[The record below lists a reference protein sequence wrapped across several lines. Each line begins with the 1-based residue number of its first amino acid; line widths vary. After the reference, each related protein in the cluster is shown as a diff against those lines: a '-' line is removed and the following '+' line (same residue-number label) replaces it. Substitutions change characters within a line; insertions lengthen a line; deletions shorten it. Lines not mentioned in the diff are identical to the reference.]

1 MRGKRGKKFGRLA
14 PATSILKSCIRPWT
28 QPSAKI
34 RDRQMDDWTE
44 KVIYRLTMLGT
55 NLVSQQA

>member
-28 QPSAKI
+28 EPSAKI
-34 RDRQMDDWTE
+34 RDRQMDDRTE
-44 KVIYRLTMLGT
+44 KVIYRLAMLGT
-55 NLVSQQA
+55 NL